1 MKTVKDYH
9 DLHLKCEIL
18 LLADVFEKFRN
29 NSLKKYGLCP
39 SHYLNTPALSWDAM
53 LNMRKV
59 ELKLIPDLM
68 TQNKNREIYTEKSNN
83 LYGFSMSTFL
93 PTSEF
98 KWIDPKNFDLS
109 KCTSNSSKGCVL
121 KVDLEYSK
129 ELRELRNNYLE
140 IQIK

>member
-1 MKTVKDYH
+1 M
-9 DLHLKCEIL
+9 
-18 LLADVFEKFRN
+18 
-29 NSLKKYGLCP
+29 
-39 SHYLNTPALSWDAM
+39 NTPALSWDAM